1 MSINSRIY
9 EKFQKIRHYYKLL
22 ADSASFDAKLAPNL
36 FKFVVNST
44 KKSASYVSLQKIYAN
59 KVPKVLAL
67 KLTNI

>member
-1 MSINSRIY
+1 M
-9 EKFQKIRHYYKLL
+9 Q

-44 KKSASYVSLQKIYAN
+44 KKSASYVSLQKIDAN

-67 KLTNI
+67 ELTNI